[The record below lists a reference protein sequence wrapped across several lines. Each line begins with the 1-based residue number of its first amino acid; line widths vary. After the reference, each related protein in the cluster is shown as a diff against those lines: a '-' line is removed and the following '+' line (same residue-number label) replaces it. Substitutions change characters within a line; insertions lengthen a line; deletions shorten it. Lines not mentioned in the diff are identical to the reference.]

1 MQLEG
6 TRDQLRF
13 CTTCAVHFLGEHAHG
28 KIHFWKEREKR
39 RLARDANQT
48 DRHNRREAA
57 ALKYVTRRRSDMTGG
72 SLASSQLGLPQTAI
86 SLEMHN
92 SVCQSF
98 AVIKIPKLHLI
109 DQRDKQLGIWSKW
122 KQFLCWRRESSA
134 FGNLD
139 TYFILSWLI
148 YGFLCVARILLEYPS
163 SCLSADRATGTIM
176 PPSLK
181 TYMPF
186 SEALFLFHSCR
197 FSTLSQG
204 SPFASGFVEAT
215 ALLCSKMECFL
226 FPHSMF
232 ATTTSQLYL
241 LIVNSSHSFLRS

>member
-1 MQLEG
+1 M
-6 TRDQLRF
+6 
-13 CTTCAVHFLGEHAHG
+13 G
-28 KIHFWKEREKR
+28 KSIFGRREKKR

-48 DRHNRREAA
+48 DRHNKREAA

-72 SLASSQLGLPQTAI
+72 SLALLPVSQLGLPQTTM

-92 SVCQSF
+92 SMCQSF

-148 YGFLCVARILLEYPS
+148 YGFLCGARILLEYPS
-163 SCLSADRATGTIM
+163 SCLSADRGTGTIM

-186 SEALFLFHSCR
+186 SEALFLFHS
-197 FSTLSQG
+197 FTYSQPYLKVVPLLRV
-204 SPFASGFVEAT
+204 SWRPLPFCVPKWSVSCFPT
-215 ALLCSKMECFL
+215 QCSQQPRPSC
-226 FPHSMF
+226 
-232 ATTTSQLYL
+232 TY
-241 LIVNSSHSFLRS
+241 SS